1 MDPQLSLQMK
11 EILWST
17 IQTWLI
23 YLEFFV
29 YIWHALFVN
38 LWHALFMNFMTSFI
52 YEFMTS
58 FIYIFGV
65 ICFGFFLGYRVFN
78 LILSHVLSTLT
89 HVWLLFCVLLSL
101 LFFKIISILTLHD
114 QNFYFTI
121 HMLQYTFILLINI
134 PDCLVFVVGCFWVL
148 LLKGILWYTI
158 QT

>member
-38 LWHALFMNFMTSFI
+38 LWHALFMNLWHVLFI
-52 YEFMTS
+52 YLELF
-58 FIYIFGV
+58 V
-65 ICFGFFLGYRVFN
+65 LGYRVFN
-78 LILSHVLSTLT
+78 LHFVACPINIDTCLVFVL
-89 HVWLLFCVLLSL
+89 C
-101 LFFKIISILTLHD
+101 IIVFIIFRNNLYI
-114 QNFYFTI
+114 NFAWPNFRFSI
-121 HMLQYTFILLINI
+121 HMLQYTFILLTNI

-148 LLKGILWYTI
+148 LLKEILCYTF
-158 QT
+158 